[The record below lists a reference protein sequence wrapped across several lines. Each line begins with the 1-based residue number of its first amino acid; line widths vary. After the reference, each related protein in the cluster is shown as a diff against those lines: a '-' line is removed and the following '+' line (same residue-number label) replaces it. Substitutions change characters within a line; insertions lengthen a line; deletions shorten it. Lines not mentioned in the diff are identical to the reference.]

1 MTRLGNIIKQIES
14 LNTLVIRQ
22 IFQPDRSDLNENDN
36 DELTHRILTHKS
48 SSLRSVELQYP
59 YHYLNISNNT
69 SIGSNLTSFNLRIT
83 DSPSTVSIHSVLRVF
98 RLCHKIRYRVIV
110 LYNDKRFENNNINV
124 PNDLPSANENDL
136 PILSQLTSSEL
147 MLGTVCDVWS
157 ISYILRCMSNLKHV
171 YFQLLVQTSWPF
183 TNEYLDGYV
192 WQEMLEL
199 YLPCLFKFEFH
210 MSLTKRLPK
219 LDLDFVVN
227 SFNYFVN
234 KYSNLEM
241 IIDRWIY
248 GRPFQ
253 GN

>member
-14 LNTLVIRQ
+14 LNTLVILQ

-124 PNDLPSANENDL
+124 SSHLSPVTENDL
-136 PILSQLTSSEL
+136 SILSQMTSFEL
-147 MLGTVCDVWS
+147 MIGTVCDIWS
-157 ISYILRCMSNLKHV
+157 IWYILRCMLNLKHF
-171 YFQLLVQTSWPF
+171 YFQLLVQTS
-183 TNEYLDGYV
+183 
-192 WQEMLEL
+192 
-199 YLPCLFKFEFH
+199 
-210 MSLTKRLPK
+210 S
-219 LDLDFVVN
+219 
-227 SFNYFVN
+227 
-234 KYSNLEM
+234 
-241 IIDRWIY
+241 
-248 GRPFQ
+248 
-253 GN
+253 